1 MFAQHRA
8 QGLVEQVRTS
18 VVGFAGSAQI
28 GVYAGHE
35 VGFGVLRQSLGDMY
49 REVIFPFSV
58 YDFYGLVFRTKHTAV
73 AHLSAHFGIERRVV
87 EYDLIERLFLLRY
100 FAVAEDVAFVLSI
113 VPAFELGFSFLY
125 YHPVARFHGCG
136 VACAFFLLLHLRMER
151 FFVHGHAVFTTD
163 EFRQVERETIGVEQR
178 EGFHAVYDGLLGGTC
193 LGHHAVEQADTGFQG
208 AQEGVFFLFHH
219 FGDEHLLGFQLWVGF
234 SHFLYEY
241 GQELVHESFFLA

>member
-1 MFAQHRA
+1 M
-8 QGLVEQVRTS
+8 
-18 VVGFAGSAQI
+18 
-28 GVYAGHE
+28 
-35 VGFGVLRQSLGDMY
+35 
-49 REVIFPFSV
+49 
-58 YDFYGLVFRTKHTAV
+58 
-73 AHLSAHFGIERRVV
+73 SAHFGIERRVV

-113 VPAFELGFSFLY
+113 VPAFELGFSFFY
-125 YHPVARFHGCG
+125 YHPVARFHGRG
-136 VACAFFLLLHLRMER
+136 VARAFFLFLHLRMER

-178 EGFHAVYDGLLGGTC
+178 EGFHAVYDGLPGGTC

-219 FGDEHLLGFQLWVGF
+219 FGDEHLLGFQLRVGF
-234 SHFLYEY
+234 SHFLYEH